1 MIKLVTCDIDET
13 LLDKEKKL
21 SLKNIEAIKRIS
33 EKGVYFVLATGRGYT
48 SVDHILEQLG
58 LNKPNC
64 YTIACN
70 GGVISENKT
79 NRHLEVNTLSF
90 EQIQT
95 LFEFGRKHQFC
106 IEIFTPLDTYGYFLT
121 PEEKEILYIYK
132 PDGIVCEDDD
142 ISCFKNLQVIK
153 MMYNFADMEAMKA
166 CEQELSTLCPDIDI
180 SYSSGRYMEL
190 NPKGVSK
197 GSALKKLAN
206 YLNIDIKD
214 TLAIGDN
221 YNDISMLKAA
231 GIGSVVSNASDDIK
245 VISDYVG
252 IYDHCH
258 DGVAYIL
265 DELVGDNDGCE

>member
-21 SLKNIEAIKRIS
+21 SPKNIEAIKRITNQ
-33 EKGVYFVLATGRGYT
+33 GVQFVLATGRGYT
-48 SVDHILEQLG
+48 SVGHILEQLA
-58 LNKPNC
+58 LNIPNH

-79 NRHLEVNTLSF
+79 NKHLAINTLSF
-90 EQIQT
+90 KQIQT
-95 LFEFGRKHQFC
+95 LFEFGRKHHFC
-106 IEIFTPLDTYGYFLT
+106 IEIFTPTDTYGYFLT
-121 PEEKEILYIYK
+121 DEEREILFIYK
-132 PDGIVCEDDD
+132 PDGIVCDNDD
-142 ISCFKNLQVIK
+142 ISIFKDLEVIK
-153 MMYNFADMEAMKA
+153 MMYNYQDMEVMKA
-166 CEQELSTLCPDIDI
+166 CEDELSQLCSDIDI

-197 GSALKKLAN
+197 GSALKFLAD

-221 YNDISMLKAA
+221 YNDLTMLEMA
-231 GIGSVVSNASDDIK
+231 GIGAVVSNASEDIK
-245 VISDYVG
+245 AVSDYVG
-252 IYDHCH
+252 AYDHCH

-265 DELVGDNDGCE
+265 DELVGDDNGC